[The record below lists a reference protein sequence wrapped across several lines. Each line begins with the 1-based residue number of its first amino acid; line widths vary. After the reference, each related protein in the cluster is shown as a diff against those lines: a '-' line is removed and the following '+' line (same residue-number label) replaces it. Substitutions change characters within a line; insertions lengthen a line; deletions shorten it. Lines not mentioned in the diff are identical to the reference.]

1 MKGKKDNGV
10 TQKNAMQTRVSN
22 LRETLKLLQP
32 VVPRKPNL
40 EALKNVLLADGK
52 AMANNLDVMVAIDYP
67 EAQGRF
73 IIPHQN
79 VQELL
84 KFVPGNELLTIEQD
98 KKHLRLSWESGK
110 ASYDVAEP
118 ADYPS
123 QPKVAEKTT
132 VNFDGDRLI
141 AAMMSVVDYCATE
154 ETRPILGCVNLSLGE
169 NTDIAA
175 ADGFR
180 MAYQVIPV
188 VSPVQD
194 SMNIPAS
201 SVRIL
206 GGLWNKLPPAV
217 PPEKTLARQVMSK
230 RQIKLVRGD
239 DMLLA
244 QFGHVTL
251 AAHLTRGEFPSYRKL
266 IPDNPPINVRF
277 FAPELKRAV
286 MSVKMIS
293 KDVSGRVNLEWT
305 ENCLTVFAASSDK
318 GEAETKLKVQA
329 DSPGRISIN
338 EHYLLEYL
346 GDKEGLVSIGVTTP
360 QSPVLLRHGNSPIV
374 VIMPMNTPSSS
385 K

>member
-10 TQKNAMQTRVSN
+10 TQKNAMQTRVFN

-32 VVPRKPNL
+32 VVPKKPKL
-40 EALKNVLLADGK
+40 EALKNVLLADDK
-52 AMANNLDVMVAIDYP
+52 AMANNLDVMVALDYP
-67 EAQGRF
+67 EAQGQF
-73 IIPHQN
+73 VIPHQN

-98 KKHLRLSWESGK
+98 KKHLKLSWESGK

-118 ADYPS
+118 ADYPTE
-123 QPKVAEKTT
+123 PKVAEKVA

-154 ETRPILGCVNLSLGE
+154 DTRPVLNCVNLSIGE

-180 MAYQVIPV
+180 IACQVIPV

-194 SMNIPAS
+194 NMNIPAS

-206 GGLWNKLPPAV
+206 GGLWNKLPPGV
-217 PPEKTLARQVMSK
+217 PLEKTLVHQVMSK

-239 DMLLA
+239 NMLLA
-244 QFGHVTL
+244 QFGQVTL
-251 AAHLTRGEFPSYRKL
+251 VAHLTQGEFPSYRKL
-266 IPDNPPINVRF
+266 IPNDPPINIRL
-277 FAPELKRAV
+277 FAPELERAV
-286 MSVKMIS
+286 LSLKMIS

-305 ENCLTVFAASSDK
+305 ENCLTVFATSSDK

-329 DSPGRISIN
+329 DSPGKISIN

-346 GDKEGLVSIGVTTP
+346 SGKEGLVSIGVTTP

-374 VIMPMNTPSSS
+374 VIMPMLVASSS